1 MNDEI
6 DGFYDDDGT
15 KIDPNLIPKPGL
27 CISCIHDDDPSE
39 EMLCTM
45 NRMDQTNESEFK
57 CGAYKPK
64 SSF

>member
-1 MNDEI
+1 MKDEI

-39 EMLCTM
+39 
-45 NRMDQTNESEFK
+45 
-57 CGAYKPK
+57 
-64 SSF
+64 